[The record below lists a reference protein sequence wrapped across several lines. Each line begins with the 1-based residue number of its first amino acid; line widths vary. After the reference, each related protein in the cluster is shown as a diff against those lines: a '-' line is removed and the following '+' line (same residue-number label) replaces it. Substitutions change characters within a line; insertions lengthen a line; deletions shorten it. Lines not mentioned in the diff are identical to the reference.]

1 MNRKLKLNA
10 EDLTIESFVAAEPA
24 EVLGTVKAQ
33 DMYASSLLTCID
45 TNCGKTYCTTK
56 SPCAC

>member
-1 MNRKLKLNA
+1 MKKKLTLNA
-10 EDLTIESFVAAEPA
+10 EDLAVESFAASEPVEA
-24 EVLGTVKAQ
+24 LGTVKGL
-33 DMYASSLLTCID
+33 DMFASSLLTCQD

>member
-1 MNRKLKLNA
+1 MKKKLTLNA
-10 EDLTIESFVAAEPA
+10 EELMVESFSAAEPTEA
-24 EVLGTVKAQ
+24 LGTVKGQ
-33 DMYASSLLTCID
+33 DMFASSLLTCQD

>member
-10 EDLTIESFVAAEPA
+10 EDLAIESFVAAEPT

-33 DMYASSLLTCID
+33 DMFASSLLTCQD